1 MAHWY
6 LVRHGETEWN
16 AQERV
21 QGQTDVPL
29 SGVGREQAA
38 RTAQRLAG
46 CGFGA
51 VYASDLVRAQ
61 ETARIIVARGSEP
74 RPEVRHRPSLRE
86 IAYGVLEGERW
97 EEVRAFTGEL
107 RDSQGTY
114 HDLDLKPE
122 GGESFRELL
131 ERLAGFARE
140 LEASHQDSDALVVSH
155 GGALRALAVG
165 LLGLPPD
172 AFWRMRGLLPA
183 SVSVIRHDEGFS
195 TLTAWND
202 VGHLL

>member
-16 AQERV
+16 AQERI
-21 QGQTDVPL
+21 QGQTDIPL
-29 SGVGREQAA
+29 SNVGRGQAA
-38 RTAQRLAG
+38 RTAERLAG
-46 CGFGA
+46 HGFGA
-51 VYASDLVRAQ
+51 VYASDLDRAQ
-61 ETARIIVARGSEP
+61 ETAQIIVSRLPEP
-74 RPEVRHRPSLRE
+74 GPEVRLRPSLRE

-107 RDSQGTY
+107 RDSTGTY
-114 HDLDLKPE
+114 HDLDMKPE
-122 GGESFRELL
+122 EGESFRELL
-131 ERLAGFARE
+131 DRLGGFARE
-140 LEASHQDSDALVVSH
+140 LEASHPDEDALVVSH

-183 SVSVIRHDEGFS
+183 SVTVVRHEDGFS

>member
-21 QGQTDVPL
+21 QGQTDVTL
-29 SGVGREQAA
+29 SGVGREQVV
-38 RTAQRLAG
+38 RTAERLAG

-51 VYASDLVRAQ
+51 VYASDLVRAR
-61 ETARIIVARGSEP
+61 ETAQMIVARGPEP

-97 EEVRAFTGEL
+97 EEVRASTGEL
-107 RDSQGTY
+107 RDFQGTY

-131 ERLAGFARE
+131 ERLGGFARE
-140 LEASHQDSDALVVSH
+140 LEAAHQDSDALVVSH
-155 GGALRALAVG
+155 GGALRALAVS
-165 LLGLPPD
+165 LLGLPPE

>member
-21 QGQTDVPL
+21 QGQTDIPL
-29 SGVGREQAA
+29 SSVGREQAA
-38 RTAQRLAG
+38 RTAARLSG
-46 CGFGA
+46 CRFGA
-51 VYASDLVRAQ
+51 VYASDLARAH
-61 ETARIIVARGSEP
+61 ETAKIIVARPAGP
-74 RPEVRHRPSLRE
+74 TLEVRLRPSLRE
-86 IAYGVLEGERW
+86 IAYGELEGADW
-97 EEVRAFTGEL
+97 EEVRASTGEL
-107 RDSQGTY
+107 RDFQGTY

-131 ERLAGFARE
+131 ERLGGFARE
-140 LEASHQDSDALVVSH
+140 LEASHPDEDVVVVSH
-155 GGALRALAVG
+155 GGALRALAVR
-165 LLGLPPD
+165 LLGLPED

-183 SVSVIRHDEGFS
+183 SVSLIRHEEQFS
-195 TLTAWND
+195 VLTAWND

>member
-16 AQERV
+16 AQERI

-38 RTAQRLAG
+38 RTAERLTA

-61 ETARIIVARGSEP
+61 ETAKIIVARGSGP
-74 RPEVRHRPSLRE
+74 SPDLQLRPSLRE
-86 IAYGVLEGERW
+86 VAYGVLEGDRW
-97 EEVRAFTGEL
+97 REVRAFTGEL
-107 RDSQGTY
+107 RNSQGTY
-114 HDLDLKPE
+114 HDLDRKPE
-122 GGESFRELL
+122 GGESFRDLL
-131 ERLAGFARE
+131 ERLGGFARE
-140 LEASHQDSDALVVSH
+140 LEASHPGEDALVVSH
-155 GGALRALAVG
+155 GGALRALAVS
-165 LLGLPPD
+165 LLGMPQE

>member
-16 AQERV
+16 AQERI
-21 QGQTDVPL
+21 QGQTDIPL
-29 SGVGREQAA
+29 SDAGREQAA
-38 RTAQRLAG
+38 RTAERLAG
-46 CGFGA
+46 CRFGA
-51 VYASDLVRAQ
+51 VYTSDLTRAH
-61 ETARIIVARGSEP
+61 ETARIIVARLSEP
-74 RPEVRHRPSLRE
+74 RPEVLLRPSLRE
-86 IAYGVLEGERW
+86 VAYGELEGAPW
-97 EEVRAFTGEL
+97 QEVRASTGEL
-107 RDSQGTY
+107 HGVEGAY

-131 ERLAGFARE
+131 ERLGEFSRE
-140 LEASHQDSDALVVSH
+140 LEAGHPGEDALVVSH
-155 GGALRALAVG
+155 GGALRALAVS
-165 LLGLPPD
+165 LLGLPPQ

>member
-1 MAHWY
+1 MGHWY

-21 QGQTDVPL
+21 QGQTDIPL
-29 SGVGREQAA
+29 SGVGRGQAA
-38 RTAQRLAG
+38 RTAERLAG
-46 CGFGA
+46 HGFGA
-51 VYASDLVRAQ
+51 VYASDLHRAQ
-61 ETARIIVARGSEP
+61 ETAQIIVSRLPEP
-74 RPEVRHRPSLRE
+74 GPEVRLRPSLRE
-86 IAYGVLEGERW
+86 IAYGVLEGER
-97 EEVRAFTGEL
+97 RNST
-107 RDSQGTY
+107 GTY
-114 HDLDLKPE
+114 HDLDMKPE

-131 ERLAGFARE
+131 DRLGGFARE
-140 LEASHQDSDALVVSH
+140 LEASHPDEDALVVSH

-165 LLGLPPD
+165 LLGLPQD

-183 SVSVIRHDEGFS
+183 SVSVIRHEDGFS